1 MPNTQRV
8 AALSPVFGMR
18 FYNRDDLAPRGFS
31 DAELAKTYAALADSN
46 HNLDMLLE
54 SASFEEVD
62 SYLNPGIAPVD
73 ESFILEAIV
82 VEKFSKTEHRMKAV
96 VRTLNR
102 HLADSGISALDPQI
116 GTPRKSGGWAY
127 VTVQIPF
134 SDGQSV
140 SVIFHAPEGD
150 KRRISENDT
159 IIAFRWLLNR
169 RDITHVVAPEE
180 GSEVSLE
187 TLAKRISQLV
197 VKNSERFQRTQ
208 KEAEAERRELEA
220 IKQAV
225 SEAEQKQADMMNT
238 AAELNDKAVSLEAKL
253 ANTLALLEKQKGI
266 NAELQAR
273 IDALRKLKEHEEDP
287 SPGKGK
293 SQGTNQTTDR
303 DQTGDTGNGPQTGPE
318 AAAEAILQDIIAGKY
333 DTTPDR
339 IDSLLDEAAASIEQ
353 AGLMERYDDLLNAA
367 ADHYTEVLEK
377 ESN

>member
-1 MPNTQRV
+1 M
-8 AALSPVFGMR
+8 
-18 FYNRDDLAPRGFS
+18 
-31 DAELAKTYAALADSN
+31 
-46 HNLDMLLE
+46 
-54 SASFEEVD
+54 
-62 SYLNPGIAPVD
+62 D

-82 VEKFSKTEHRMKAV
+82 VDKFSKTEHRMKAV

-169 RDITHVVAPEE
+169 RDITHVVAPED

-187 TLAKRISQLV
+187 ALAKRISQLV

-208 KEAEAERRELEA
+208 KEAETERRELEA
-220 IKQAV
+220 LKQAV

-303 DQTGDTGNGPQTGPE
+303 DQTGDTGNGSQTGPE

>member
-1 MPNTQRV
+1 M
-8 AALSPVFGMR
+8 
-18 FYNRDDLAPRGFS
+18 
-31 DAELAKTYAALADSN
+31 
-46 HNLDMLLE
+46 
-54 SASFEEVD
+54 
-62 SYLNPGIAPVD
+62 
-73 ESFILEAIV
+73 
-82 VEKFSKTEHRMKAV
+82 
-96 VRTLNR
+96 RTLNR
-102 HLADSGISALDPQI
+102 HLADSGISALEPQI

-169 RDITHVVAPEE
+169 RDITHVVAPED

-197 VKNSERFQRTQ
+197 VKNSEKFQRTQ
-208 KEAEAERRELEA
+208 KEAETERRELEA
-220 IKQAV
+220 LKQAV

-287 SPGKGK
+287 SP
-293 SQGTNQTTDR
+293 
-303 DQTGDTGNGPQTGPE
+303 
-318 AAAEAILQDIIAGKY
+318 A
-333 DTTPDR
+333 
-339 IDSLLDEAAASIEQ
+339 
-353 AGLMERYDDLLNAA
+353 
-367 ADHYTEVLEK
+367 
-377 ESN
+377 

>member
-62 SYLNPGIAPVD
+62 SYLNPGIDPVD

-82 VEKFSKTEHRMKAV
+82 VDKFSKTEHRMKAV

-102 HLADSGISALDPQI
+102 HLSDSGISALDPQI
-116 GTPRKSGGWAY
+116 GTPQKSGGWAY

-169 RDITHVVAPEE
+169 RDITHVVAPED

-208 KEAEAERRELEA
+208 KEAETERRELEA
-220 IKQAV
+220 LKQAV

-303 DQTGDTGNGPQTGPE
+303 DRTGDTGNGSQTGPE

-333 DTTPDR
+333 DTTSDR

>member
-1 MPNTQRV
+1 M
-8 AALSPVFGMR
+8 
-18 FYNRDDLAPRGFS
+18 
-31 DAELAKTYAALADSN
+31 
-46 HNLDMLLE
+46 
-54 SASFEEVD
+54 
-62 SYLNPGIAPVD
+62 
-73 ESFILEAIV
+73 
-82 VEKFSKTEHRMKAV
+82 
-96 VRTLNR
+96 
-102 HLADSGISALDPQI
+102 
-116 GTPRKSGGWAY
+116 
-127 VTVQIPF
+127 
-134 SDGQSV
+134 
-140 SVIFHAPEGD
+140 
-150 KRRISENDT
+150 
-159 IIAFRWLLNR
+159 
-169 RDITHVVAPEE
+169 
-180 GSEVSLE
+180 
-187 TLAKRISQLV
+187 AKRISQLV

-208 KEAEAERRELEA
+208 KEAETERRELEA
-220 IKQAV
+220 LKQAV

-266 NAELQAR
+266 NVELQAR

-293 SQGTNQTTDR
+293 SQGTNQITDR
-303 DQTGDTGNGPQTGPE
+303 DQTGDTGNGSQTGPE

>member
-8 AALSPVFGMR
+8 AAISPVFGMR

-62 SYLNPGIAPVD
+62 SYLNPGIDPVD

-82 VEKFSKTEHRMKAV
+82 VDKFSKTEHRMKAV

-140 SVIFHAPEGD
+140 SVIFHAPED
-150 KRRISENDT
+150 
-159 IIAFRWLLNR
+159 
-169 RDITHVVAPEE
+169 

-208 KEAEAERRELEA
+208 KEAETERRELEA
-220 IKQAV
+220 LKQAV
-225 SEAEQKQADMMNT
+225 SEAEQKEADMMNT

-303 DQTGDTGNGPQTGPE
+303 DQTGDTGNGSQTGPE

-377 ESN
+377 EAN